1 MKVQFFQMKGWQLVL
16 EMAVPVVARTC
27 AKNSWAWTWAAKE
40 RRLLSFHA
48 GRMSLNKPGVVRWV
62 YQATPK
68 PSPLVTQA
76 DWVAARL
83 WLTMECSW

>member
-1 MKVQFFQMKGWQLVL
+1 
-16 EMAVPVVARTC
+16 
-27 AKNSWAWTWAAKE
+27 
-40 RRLLSFHA
+40 
-48 GRMSLNKPGVVRWV
+48 MSLNKPGVVRWV